1 MTMETWQLALFL
13 VITTMPILLVT
24 MMWIN
29 LNLKCRNRKDP
40 ASSYQESDFYAGS
53 FLAGISAEM
62 TDTSAHRSVD
72 NHHLRHRPGNGKLC
86 ANMSGD
92 LQ

>member
-29 LNLKCRNRKDP
+29 RNRKCGNRNDS

-62 TDTSAHRSVD
+62 TDVSTHQSAD
-72 NHHLRHRPGNGKLC
+72 NHHLRHRPGNGTLC